1 MANFD
6 LKAWL
11 GDLATK
17 GQLSA
22 EDVALLEGKLNKP
35 EVVAALE
42 GGQLRQ
48 ADYDR
53 TMNKLKADHKTA
65 MDGVVGLQTELT
77 GWRTEAQGKLDKAM
91 GDLQARDTTIAQYQA
106 RVTQIATDY
115 GLDLNTLMP
124 AAAAAPNPTASP
136 APSASP
142 NPAANEGFRKF
153 QEDFDKA
160 KQIFPLLPAELH
172 DLSVE
177 HQELYGKPLSKSLE
191 LVSTALKEGRSV
203 RDVWAEQYKV
213 EDRRKEITLQAQQQH
228 DAEIRA
234 DERNKVLSEASV
246 PTFRPDAPRSP
257 IFSAIPQKQA
267 PDGKAGELS
276 AIDRATMHFD
286 EAMRTRAAS

>member
-1 MANFD
+1 MPFD

-11 GDLATK
+11 SDLATK

-22 EDVALLEGKLNKP
+22 EDVTLLEGKLNKP
-35 EVVAALE
+35 EALKALE
-42 GGQLRQ
+42 DGQLRQ
-48 ADYDR
+48 SDYDR
-53 TMNKLKADHKTA
+53 MMNKLKTDHKTA

-77 GWRTEAQGKLDKAM
+77 GWRTEAQAKLDKAM

-124 AAAAAPNPTASP
+124 AAAATPNPPASLAQP
-136 APSASP
+136 ASP
-142 NPAANEGFRKF
+142 NPAATEGFRKF

-213 EDRRKEITLQAQQQH
+213 EDRRKEIALETEKKH

-257 IFSAIPQKQA
+257 IFSAIPQKTA

-286 EAMRTRAAS
+286 EAMRTRTAS